1 MSYIQNNLQAG
12 EEIKYKA
19 DIHWYIFVYPAAL
32 ILLGAFFSSAP
43 EGILYYTGLILLLL
57 GVIQLVKRVLF
68 KMGAEYI
75 VTNRKVVLKSGLFSR
90 DALELTLNKCEGL
103 RITQSALGRILGFGA
118 IVVTT
123 GGATNTFK
131 FIADPMRFRNEINAQ
146 L

>member
-19 DIHWYIFVYPAAL
+19 DIHWYIFMYPAVL
-32 ILLGAFFSSAP
+32 ILLGAFFSSVP
-43 EGILYYTGLILLLL
+43 KGFLYYIGLILLLL
-57 GVIQLVKRVLF
+57 GVIQLVKRALF

-75 VTNRKVVLKSGLFSR
+75 VTNKKVVLKSGILSR

-103 RITQSALGRILGFGA
+103 RITQSALGRIFGFGA

-131 FIADPMRFRNEINAQ
+131 FIADPVRFRNEINAQ

>member
-19 DIHWYIFVYPAAL
+19 DIHWYIFMYPAVL

-43 EGILYYTGLILLLL
+43 KGLLYYIGLILLLL
-57 GVIQLVKRVLF
+57 GVIQLLKRVLF

-75 VTNRKVVLKSGLFSR
+75 VTNKKVVLKSGILSR
-90 DALELTLNKCEGL
+90 DALELTLTKCEGL
-103 RITQSALGRILGFGA
+103 RITQSALGRIFGFGA

-131 FIADPMRFRNEINAQ
+131 FIADPMRFRNEINSQ

>member
-43 EGILYYTGLILLLL
+43 EGILYYIGLILLLL

-75 VTNRKVVLKSGLFSR
+75 VTNRKVVLKSGLLSR